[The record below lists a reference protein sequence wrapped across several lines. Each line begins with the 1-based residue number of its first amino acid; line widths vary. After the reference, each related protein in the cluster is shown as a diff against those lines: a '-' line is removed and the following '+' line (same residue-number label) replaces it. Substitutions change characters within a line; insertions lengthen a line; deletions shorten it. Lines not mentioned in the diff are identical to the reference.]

1 MNHARFQRWQFGHYC
16 LLGLCLAL
24 VSPLTLAANPSSL
37 RTTVD
42 SIRARSGPTLD
53 SLVVATEQKTRGLPG
68 GRVLYSSTETVV
80 KKSVFRKAGGI
91 LLKRAVPGLGA
102 LYTAYELAG
111 LVFDE
116 DTGQVMMPGEKSAI
130 ELPPNYAQLNHAGK
144 GYTYSC
150 YYSGLHSAATAF
162 SAASACAD
170 AYGAYIGDT
179 MSLTSV
185 FTRDSDLFFAF
196 KGKLSR
202 HNIYSVSPTI
212 SERPPN
218 TPETSIPAGENV
230 PVPDDYDWST
240 VDQNLSPEI
249 AQQIYDASQPVP
261 DWQQEIDALPNSQT
275 LSTSG
280 NIPPAVAKTAL
291 QTAANQQAQL
301 AGEDKPYPDTATDPG
316 QSASDEL
323 LDQVNQPPPDGD
335 ADFPPQEPQ
344 WQVDVIDTLPDY
356 DVGLGAGACPAPAVI
371 PLPLGWG
378 SFELNWQPICDFA
391 GWIRGAVIAVGFIA
405 ALYIVLGVRSNA

>member
-1 MNHARFQRWQFGHYC
+1 M
-16 LLGLCLAL
+16 
-24 VSPLTLAANPSSL
+24 
-37 RTTVD
+37 
-42 SIRARSGPTLD
+42 
-53 SLVVATEQKTRGLPG
+53 
-68 GRVLYSSTETVV
+68 
-80 KKSVFRKAGGI
+80 
-91 LLKRAVPGLGA
+91 
-102 LYTAYELAG
+102 
-111 LVFDE
+111 
-116 DTGQVMMPGEKSAI
+116 
-130 ELPPNYAQLNHAGK
+130 
-144 GYTYSC
+144 
-150 YYSGLHSAATAF
+150 
-162 SAASACAD
+162 
-170 AYGAYIGDT
+170 
-179 MSLTSV
+179 
-185 FTRDSDLFFAF
+185 
-196 KGKLSR
+196 
-202 HNIYSVSPTI
+202 
-212 SERPPN
+212 
-218 TPETSIPAGENV
+218 
-230 PVPDDYDWST
+230 PDDYDWST